1 MTRTTF
7 PLLLLLAFLLIT
19 SNFSVNAQTLVAPS
33 FLSGDS
39 FAMGVTDYINA
50 GDPGENMIWD
60 YSGIVT
66 QDSYSI
72 LILPSSPSPYEDDYP
87 GANWIME
94 VPAASQSIYCN
105 LGPDFFEFFGGV
117 EQGVSYPLTDSDRL
131 WSYPFE
137 YEETWNDS
145 MSGTLDAQGI
155 IINRTGTTEST
166 LNGYGSIS
174 LPGGVQLDD
183 VTRVEMTRE
192 ITDSS
197 FTGVNIYVVHQIR
210 FHQGTMVAPLVVHTN
225 FQMISELDTTVTNST
240 EVLQSYTVGQTSME
254 QPKEEFGM
262 FPNPA
267 RDDVQVVW
275 SSFGASSKIVEVRDI
290 TGRVVEEIRS
300 VSGMSSTTIDVSSWA
315 SGVYTV
321 TINPGQKNPTTKKLI
336 VE

>member
-1 MTRTTF
+1 MTRPVLF
-7 PLLLLLAFLLIT
+7 CLFLSIALIT
-19 SNFSVNAQTLVAPS
+19 TLSSPANAQTLVAPS

-39 FAMGVTDYINA
+39 FTMGVTGFISA
-50 GDPGENMIWD
+50 GEAGEDMNWD

-72 LILPSSPSPYEDDYP
+72 LILPSSPSSYEDDYP
-87 GANWIME
+87 GANWIMDIPS
-94 VPAASQSIYCN
+94 VSQSIYCN
-105 LGPDFFEFFGGV
+105 LGPEFFEFFGGV
-117 EQGVSYPLTDSDRL
+117 EQGGSYPLTDSDIF
-131 WSYPFE
+131 WPYPFE

-145 MSGTLDAQGI
+145 MSGTLNVQGT
-155 IINRTGTTEST
+155 IINRSGITEST
-166 LNGYGSIS
+166 NNGFGSVS
-174 LPGGVQLDD
+174 MPGGIQLDD

-225 FQMISELDTTVTNST
+225 FQVISELDTTVSNST

-275 SSFGASSKIVEVRDI
+275 SSFDTSSKTVEVRDI

-300 VSGMSSTTIDVSSWA
+300 VSGMSSTTIDVRSWP

-321 TINPGQKNPTTKKLI
+321 TVNPGQKNPTTKKLI

>member
-1 MTRTTF
+1 MTRPIFFCLFLSSALLTT
-7 PLLLLLAFLLIT
+7 LSSEAK
-19 SNFSVNAQTLVAPS
+19 AQTLVAPS

-39 FAMGVTDYINA
+39 FSMGVTDSTST
-50 GDPGENMIWD
+50 GEPGEDMNWD

-66 QDSYSI
+66 QDSYDI
-72 LILPSSPSPYEDDYP
+72 VILPASPSPYEDDYP
-87 GANWIME
+87 GANWIMDI
-94 VPAASQSIYCN
+94 PAASQSVYMN
-105 LGPDFFEFFGGV
+105 FGPEYFEFFGGV
-117 EQGVSYPLTDSDRL
+117 EQGVSYPLTDSDIF
-131 WSYPFE
+131 WPYPFE
-137 YEETWNDS
+137 YGETWNDS
-145 MSGTLDAQGI
+145 MSAELNVQGV
-155 IINRTGTTEST
+155 IINRSGTTEST
-166 LNGYGSIS
+166 MNGYGTMS

-210 FHQGTMVAPLVVHTN
+210 FHQGTMVAPVLLHTN
-225 FQMISELDTTVTNST
+225 FQIITELDTTVSGYS
-240 EVLQSYTVGQTSME
+240 EVLQAYTVGLTSIA

-267 RDDVQVVW
+267 RDDVQLVW
-275 SSFGASSKIVEVRDI
+275 SSFDASSKIVEVRDI

-300 VSGMSSTTIDVSSWA
+300 VSGMSSTTIDVRSWA

-321 TINPGQKNPTTKKLI
+321 TVNPGQNNPTTKKLI